1 MGNVLARTVRSEL
14 ATWLMATF
22 AIFVTGAVF
31 LVSWDLKESRAPPVV
46 IAVDSSPQGE
56 LVRDIAVVN
65 SFAGVAYIPAAVCAG
80 MPPQSALYAPIGESS
95 ADFLQMTRAVIMP
108 LAKGEVSSLGLVQSV
123 PPEFSGGD
131 TAASAAMRPSP
142 ILPTQGILPIA
153 S

>member
-1 MGNVLARTVRSEL
+1 MGSVLARTVRSEL
-14 ATWLMATF
+14 ATWLVATF
-22 AIFVTGAVF
+22 AIFVTRAAF

-46 IAVDSSPQGE
+46 IVDSSLQAE

-65 SFAGVAYIPAAVCAG
+65 SFAGVAYVPAAVCTG
-80 MPPQSALYAPIGESS
+80 VPPQSALYAPIGESS

-108 LAKGEVSSLGLVQSV
+108 LAFGEKVSSLGLVQSV
-123 PPEFSGGD
+123 LPEFSGGD

-142 ILPTQGILPIA
+142 VLSTQGILPIA